1 MKKYLLVLF
10 LGACILN
17 AEILEVKQLFN
28 RKLVKVQKEQIG
40 ALKSFYG
47 RLAFDES
54 LTFDVVSRFDG
65 YITKLDANK
74 LYSRVKKDE
83 ALFSIYSDE
92 VSSIIQEIN
101 IAKKFNKNLVKSN
114 VNKLKALAVNK
125 KEIER
130 IKKGKEE
137 ISDISFYSPFD
148 SVVIKKEINNGSFV
162 KKGSLLLQLASLEKL
177 WVIASVYQKD
187 LSFVKKGLKAKV
199 YIDGFDEA
207 VISRVDYIYPTID
220 ETNKSVDVRFLID
233 NEDLKYS
240 PNMFAKVDI
249 KQIKEE
255 ILTLPKT
262 AVLQKGSKYYVFQY
276 LSKTEYEPIEVT
288 AKRISSNKYEILE
301 GIQEGQRVINN
312 ALFLLDSDAIT
323 NGLYSSDD
331 DGDW

>member
-1 MKKYLLVLF
+1 MKKYIIYLF

-28 RKLVKVQKEQIG
+28 KKLTEVKKEQIG
-40 ALKSFYG
+40 SSKSFYG

-54 LTFDVVSRFDG
+54 RVFDVVSRFDG

-74 LYSRVKKDE
+74 LYSMAKKDE

-101 IAKKFNKNLVKSN
+101 IAKKFNKSLVESN
-114 VNKLKALAVNK
+114 VNKLKALAVHK
-125 KEIER
+125 KEIKR
-130 IKKGKEE
+130 IIEANE
-137 ISDISFYSPFD
+137 YIHDIAFYAPYD

-162 KKGSLLLQLASLEKL
+162 KKGSLLVQLASLKKL

-199 YIDGFDEA
+199 YIDGFAEP
-207 VISRVDYIYPTID
+207 VISTVDYIYPTID
-220 ETNKSVDVRFLID
+220 ETNKSVDVRLVID
-233 NEDLKYS
+233 NKDLKYS

-249 KQIKEE
+249 KQINRE

-262 AVLQKGSKYYVFQY
+262 AVLQKGSKHYVFQY
-276 LSKTEYEPIEVT
+276 LSESEYEPIEVT
-288 AKRISSNKYEILE
+288 AKRISSNKYEIID

-331 DGDW
+331 DDW

>member
-1 MKKYLLVLF
+1 MKKYILALF

-28 RKLVKVQKEQIG
+28 KKLTEVKKEQIG
-40 ALKSFYG
+40 PLKSFYG

-74 LYSRVKKDE
+74 LYIEAKKDKP
-83 ALFSIYSDE
+83 LFSIYSDE

-101 IAKKFNKNLVKSN
+101 IAKKFNKSLVESN
-114 VNKLKALAVNK
+114 VNKLKALAVHK
-125 KEIER
+125 KEIKR
-130 IKKGKEE
+130 IIEGKEY
-137 ISDISFYSPFD
+137 IHDIAFYAPYD

-162 KKGSLLLQLASLEKL
+162 KKGSLLVQLASLEKL

-187 LSFVKKGLKAKV
+187 LSFVKKGLKAKI

-207 VISRVDYIYPTID
+207 VVSIVDYIYPTID
-220 ETNKSVDVRFLID
+220 ETNKSVDVRFVID
-233 NEDLKYS
+233 NKDLKYS

-249 KQIKEE
+249 KQINKE

-262 AVLQKGSKYYVFQY
+262 AVLQKGSKHYVFQY
-276 LSKTEYEPIEVT
+276 LSESEYEPIEVT
-288 AKRISSNKYEILE
+288 AKRISSNKYEIIDGLE
-301 GIQEGQRVINN
+301 EGQRVINN

-331 DGDW
+331 DDW

>member
-1 MKKYLLVLF
+1 MKKYILALF
-10 LGACILN
+10 LGLCILN
-17 AEILEVKQLFN
+17 AEILEVKQVFN
-28 RKLVKVQKEQIG
+28 KKVTKVQKEQIG
-40 ALKSFYG
+40 PLKSFYG

-54 LTFDVVSRFDG
+54 LTFDIVSRFDG

-74 LYSRVKKDE
+74 LYIEAKKNE
-83 ALFSIYSDE
+83 PLFSIYSDE

-101 IAKKFNKNLVKSN
+101 IAKKFNKSLVKSN
-114 VNKLKALAVNK
+114 INKLKALAVHK
-125 KEIER
+125 KEIQR

-137 ISDISFYSPFD
+137 ISDIAFYSPYD

-187 LSFVKKGLKAKV
+187 LSFIKKGLKAKV
-199 YIDGFDEA
+199 YIDGFDEPI
-207 VISRVDYIYPTID
+207 ISTVDYIYPTIN
-220 ETNKSVDVRFLID
+220 ETNKSVDVRLVID
-233 NEDLKYS
+233 NKDLKYS

-249 KQIKEE
+249 KQINRE

-262 AVLQKGSKYYVFQY
+262 AVLQKGSKHYVFQY
-276 LSKTEYEPIEVT
+276 LSQEEYEPIEVT
-288 AKRISSNKYEILE
+288 AKRISSNKYEIIDGVE
-301 GIQEGQRVINN
+301 EGQRVINN

-331 DGDW
+331 DDW